1 MYGAFVPESRLDR
14 DRRRVCKAGRRRTL
28 DGQLFAHISK
38 DTHQDK
44 ESESGLDCS
53 SRAGALRGKDRKQRA
68 PVAARRSVRGHV
80 QRKIYRR
87 LLARRDIHVGSRK
100 RDPMFQG
107 INRVFLSVH
116 QDLPF
121 FALRREIG
129 SLQVDEQTGVRA
141 VPEFKTTREMGSRSC
156 GKFNMSGIYRDQG
169 TGGSGQ
175 RTKHQDA
182 RSKNE
187 ISYSVIPAF
196 AGMTNW
202 FQYVGVMV

>member
-1 MYGAFVPESRLDR
+1 MVSFSRTSP
-14 DRRRVCKAGRRRTL
+14 RTRTK
-28 DGQLFAHISK
+28 IRSP
-38 DTHQDK
+38 
-44 ESESGLDCS
+44 SLDCS

-129 SLQVDEQTGVRA
+129 SLQVDEQVRARA

-169 TGGSGQ
+169 TCRCKEWMQEKSC
-175 RTKHQDA
+175 HQQNQPWVL
-182 RSKNE
+182 KFGT
-187 ISYSVIPAF
+187 PWAF
-196 AGMTNW
+196 HTLRWDFEFM
-202 FQYVGVMV
+202 FCQYVGVMV